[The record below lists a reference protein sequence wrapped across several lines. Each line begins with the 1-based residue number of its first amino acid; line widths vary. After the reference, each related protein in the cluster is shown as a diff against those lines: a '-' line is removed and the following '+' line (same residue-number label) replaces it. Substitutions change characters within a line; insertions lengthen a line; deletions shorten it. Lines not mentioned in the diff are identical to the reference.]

1 MSQRSR
7 RLRRRPK
14 VMSSG
19 PSRLPPRPMRAS
31 GHSREHRRFVHP
43 TGHRRIRYQPV
54 AEQTPV
60 LGQDKQAPGLVTQT
74 RRHRRRHRV
83 RLVRELIA
91 RSLQTPKEHI
101 VDLQLTEK
109 IIVITGASSGIG
121 RATALTV
128 AAEGAI
134 PILVARSTDKLEKA
148 KAEIEGAG
156 GAADVC
162 TADVTDPAAPA
173 RVIATVLEQLG
184 RVYALVN
191 NAGGLHI
198 RTSFLDTTDE
208 QWLATFD
215 LDFHAA
221 RRMSRAAVPAVLA
234 SGGGSL
240 VHVSSDSG
248 RLPEIGNVDYAA
260 AKLPL
265 LALSKSLA
273 TEFSPQGVRSN
284 VVVSGPT
291 RTELYD
297 RPGGFAE
304 QAAKIWG
311 IDKEAAVARMAARLL
326 TRRLGR
332 AEDLASVIAHL
343 VSPLSHQVTAA
354 EWSVD
359 GGIQRQ
365 V

>member
-1 MSQRSR
+1 MD
-7 RLRRRPK
+7 LKLTDK
-14 VMSSG
+14 V
-19 PSRLPPRPMRAS
+19 
-31 GHSREHRRFVHP
+31 V
-43 TGHRRIRYQPV
+43 
-54 AEQTPV
+54 
-60 LGQDKQAPGLVTQT
+60 
-74 RRHRRRHRV
+74 
-83 RLVRELIA
+83 
-91 RSLQTPKEHI
+91 
-101 VDLQLTEK
+101 
-109 IIVITGASSGIG
+109 VITGASSGIG
-121 RATALTV
+121 RAAALTV

-134 PILVARSTDKLEKA
+134 PVLVARSLDKLEKA
-148 KAEIEGAG
+148 KVEIEGFG
-156 GAADVC
+156 GTAYVC
-162 TADVTDPAAPA
+162 AADVTDPAAPDH
-173 RVIATVLEQLG
+173 VIAAVLAQYG
-184 RVYALVN
+184 RIDALVN
-191 NAGGLHI
+191 NAGGLHV
-198 RTSFLDTTDE
+198 RTSFLATTDE
-208 QWLATFD
+208 QWLSTFD

-221 RRMSRAAVPAVLA
+221 RRMSRAAVPAMLA

-273 TEFSPQGVRSN
+273 TEFSPQGIRSS

-311 IDKEAAVARMAARLL
+311 IDKESAVTRMADRLL
-326 TRRLGR
+326 TRRLGQ
-332 AEDLASVIAHL
+332 AEDLARVIAYL
-343 VSPLSHQVTAA
+343 VSPLSRQVTAA